1 MRDRLEHL
9 VTRIREGAQLTA
21 WRRMEGGSSALTLE
35 LELRLAHGGMESVVV
50 RRYGER
56 DLRQNPRVAE
66 CEFRLLGIAARLGL
80 PAPRPVLLGIAARLG
95 LPAPRPVL
103 LGIAARLGLPAPRPV
118 LLGEP
123 GEDWPTPFVVIERV
137 KGETDFAP
145 PDLDVYLRRLADA
158 LAAIH
163 GVDPH
168 AAGLGFLPSQAD
180 SMAAMLRELPAEAG
194 DSLSQRRIS
203 DALQAAWPLPG
214 RNRPALL
221 HGDFWPGN
229 VLWKHGEVA
238 AVIDW
243 EDAKI
248 GDPLSDLANARL
260 ELLWAFG
267 WDAMSGFT
275 RMYLDAT
282 RVDDMGL
289 LYWDLCAALVA
300 ASNFGAIAEGWAPAP
315 LSGRAADESE
325 LRERHRQFVDD
336 AFARLSRPA

>member
-1 MRDRLEHL
+1 
-9 VTRIREGAQLTA
+9 
-21 WRRMEGGSSALTLE
+21 MEGGSSALTLE
-35 LELRLAHGGMESVVV
+35 LELRLAHGGTESVVV

-80 PAPRPVLLGIAARLG
+80 PAPRPVLLGEADD
-95 LPAPRPVL
+95 
-103 LGIAARLGLPAPRPV
+103 
-118 LLGEP
+118 
-123 GEDWPTPFVVIERV
+123 DWPTPFVVVERV
-137 KGETDFAP
+137 NGETDFAP
-145 PDLDVYLRRLADA
+145 TDLDEHLRRLADA

-168 AAGLGFLPSQAD
+168 AAGLAFLPSQAD

-194 DSLSQRRIS
+194 ASLSLRRVS
-203 DALQAAWPLPG
+203 DALRAAWPLPS

-229 VLWKHGEVA
+229 VLWKHCEVA

-275 RMYLDAT
+275 RMYMDSA
-282 RVDDMGL
+282 RVDDTGL
-289 LYWDLCAALVA
+289 LYWDLCAALAA
-300 ASNFGAIAEGWAPAP
+300 ASNFGGIAGGWAPAP
-315 LSGRAADESE
+315 VPGRAADESE